1 MENEKKSQ
9 VNITN
14 NFNAPIG
21 QHIDHVD
28 NIFFSMERDGT
39 FHFAHVDNI
48 HTDEHPA
55 ASPAADN
62 HGDEELCHFVHPSF
76 SGDEAWQ
83 IHNEVKNLVRRQAI
97 QEICRHLTAMAKEKK
112 ILLPQ
117 NPSSAYSELVRL
129 GMPTGTGFNI
139 KTFQKYY
146 R

>member
-62 HGDEELCHFVHPSF
+62 HGGNALYLYEPRQLLSDP
-76 SGDEAWQ
+76 GRQ
-83 IHNEVKNLVRRQAI
+83 YRRMQA
-97 QEICRHLTAMAKEKK
+97 EGPRPASLRCTHG
-112 ILLPQ
+112 
-117 NPSSAYSELVRL
+117 Y
-129 GMPTGTGFNI
+129 
-139 KTFQKYY
+139 
-146 R
+146 